1 MFENIFKLT
10 GRIKF
15 GELKT
20 TINGNQI
27 FNAVLGRGSKD
38 KGYENYKIRAF
49 KENAKELTFVEDGTV
64 ITVSGWITQDNWE
77 SDGAKYSQV
86 IFNVKEWEE
95 YKLEEE
101 T

>member
-20 TINGNQI
+20 TSNGNQI
-27 FNAVLGRGSKD
+27 FNAVLGRGSKE

-49 KENAKELTFVEDGTV
+49 KENAKELTFVEDGSV
-64 ITVSGWITQDNWE
+64 ITVSGWISQDCWE
-77 SDGAKYSQV
+77 SDGEKYSKV

-95 YKLEEE
+95 YKEEEE